1 MKQRAL
7 AYQTGWTLA
16 EMMVSVLCFA
26 LAGGAIFLLLN
37 SGMILYAKNMSVN
50 TGHEDT
56 RRSINRLLRDIHASV
71 SVPQLID
78 GFNADGSLQVH
89 SGTTS
94 AAGVAF
100 QLVSQGPNYV
110 WQDPNSQ
117 ILIMIYDGG
126 SKPTAGQRLIIP
138 LFGIEADITKST
150 AALSSGHSNIFLTD
164 AAGNVVDQTTVRG
177 KSPAGQAKSSNSST
191 SGGSSVYAITYYT
204 ERVAYIVQ
212 NSQLKIYY
220 RRYLGAN
227 SSGTGGTFTWV
238 SPVPIDGDST
248 NMNPSNWRTTGVVVA
263 RDITSSTPFSPQWST
278 TAGVASISVTTGGSN
293 YPSATTVTVAGG
305 GGSGAA
311 ATASVS
317 NGVITG
323 VTVTNTG
330 SGYTSAPTVTFT
342 GGSGSGAAA
351 LASFTTTPTTDD
363 RYVHVQITATD
374 PTFSNRKLATTSS
387 LVDSAIPYR
396 SRLCSIQ

>member
-1 MKQRAL
+1 MKRRAL
-7 AYQTGWTLA
+7 VYQTGWTLV

-26 LAGGAIFLLLN
+26 LAGGMVFLLLN

-50 TGHEDT
+50 TAHQDT

-110 WQDPNSQ
+110 WQDPNSAS
-117 ILIMIYDGG
+117 LIMIYDGG

-150 AALSSGHSNIFLTD
+150 SAATSGHSNIFLQDST
-164 AAGNVVDQTTVRG
+164 GQVIDQTSTRG
-177 KSPAGQAKSSNSST
+177 NSPAGQGKSSNSSKN
-191 SGGSSVYAITYYT
+191 GNLVYAITYYT
-204 ERVAYIVQ
+204 ERMAYIVQ
-212 NSQLKIYY
+212 NTKLKLYY

-227 SSGTGGTFTWV
+227 SSGTGGTWSWV
-238 SPVPIDGDST
+238 SSQPKDGDST
-248 NMNPSNWRTTGVVVA
+248 NMTPSNWDSTGVVIA
-263 RDITSSTPFSPQWST
+263 RDITSATPFSPQLSNA
-278 TAGVASISVTTGGSN
+278 AGVEAINVTSGGSN
-293 YPSATTVTVAGG
+293 YNAGTTVTIAGG
-305 GGSGAA
+305 GGTG
-311 ATASVS
+311 ATATATIS
-317 NGVITG
+317 NKVITG
-323 VTVTNTG
+323 VTVTNAG
-330 SGYTSAPTVTFT
+330 SGYTSLPSVSFS
-342 GGSGSGAAA
+342 GGAGSGAAA
-351 LASFTTTPTTDD
+351 AASLTSWQSIDD
-363 RYVHVQITATD
+363 RYVHVQIAAAD

-387 LVDSAIPYR
+387 LVDAAIPYR